1 MQSGDGPRASREN
14 FKRRPANF
22 AEWRSSS
29 TSTPAT
35 PGRFDNARMSSW
47 KSAASLTA
55 TRKWILKNAVKL
67 RNVGGVK
74 RSEEIEPTA
83 KNRVRAS

>member
-1 MQSGDGPRASREN
+1 
-14 FKRRPANF
+14 
-22 AEWRSSS
+22 
-29 TSTPAT
+29 
-35 PGRFDNARMSSW
+35 
-47 KSAASLTA
+47 LTA
-55 TRKWILKNAVKL
+55 TLKGILKNAVKL